1 MDVTLR
7 FFANF
12 RDEVGQK
19 SISRT
24 YDATTVGEVLTAL
37 ETEFPGLEGEILDG
51 DTVRGNVNVLL
62 NGRDIEHEDG
72 VKSTLEADDTLSIFP
87 PVAGG
92 EAR

>member
-1 MDVTLR
+1 MTPMEITLR

-37 ETEFPGLEGEILDG
+37 EAEFPDPPGWDG
-51 DTVRGNVNVLL
+51 
-62 NGRDIEHEDG
+62 
-72 VKSTLEADDTLSIFP
+72 
-87 PVAGG
+87 AGQRQRAV
-92 EAR
+92 ERA

>member
-1 MDVTLR
+1 MEITLR

-24 YDATTVGEVLTAL
+24 YDATTVGEVLTEL
-37 ETEFPGLEGEILDG
+37 EAEFPGLAGEIMD
-51 DTVRGNVNVLL
+51 DDAVRGNVNVLL
-62 NGRDIEHEDG
+62 NGRDITHEDG
-72 VKSTLEADDTLSIFP
+72 IASAIEAEDTLSIFP

-92 EAR
+92 